1 MRQSLL
7 TTLASSI
14 TMVVTV
20 TVDMMNARI
29 ASVAKKESGNK
40 VWIKLLYDVK

>member
-1 MRQSLL
+1 
-7 TTLASSI
+7 
-14 TMVVTV
+14 MVVTV

-40 VWIKLLYDVK
+40 VWIKLLDDVKQSIRNFTVI

>member
-1 MRQSLL
+1 
-7 TTLASSI
+7 
-14 TMVVTV
+14 MVVTV

-40 VWIKLLYDVK
+40 VWIKLLDDVKQSIRNCTVI

>member
-1 MRQSLL
+1 
-7 TTLASSI
+7 
-14 TMVVTV
+14 MVVTV

-40 VWIKLLYDVK
+40 VWIKLLDDVKKSIRKCTVM

>member
-1 MRQSLL
+1 
-7 TTLASSI
+7 
-14 TMVVTV
+14 MVVTV

-40 VWIKLLYDVK
+40 VWIKLLYDVKQSIRNCTVM